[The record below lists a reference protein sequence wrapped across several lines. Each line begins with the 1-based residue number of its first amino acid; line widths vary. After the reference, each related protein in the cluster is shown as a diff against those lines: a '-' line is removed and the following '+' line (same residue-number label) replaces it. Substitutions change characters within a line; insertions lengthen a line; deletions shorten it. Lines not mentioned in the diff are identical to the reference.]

1 MPNAALEAMACGKT
15 VIATAVGGLTN
26 VIEDGVNGILIQ
38 PNETG
43 SLGVVIAEALNQPQ
57 KRDQLGRSA
66 REAVLHQFTLERELQ
81 ANLAIYQSLGVVK

>member
-1 MPNAALEAMACGKT
+1 MACGKT
-15 VIATAVGGLTN
+15 IIATAVGGLTD
-26 VIEDGVNGILIQ
+26 VVEDGVNGILIK

-43 SLGVVIAEALNQPQ
+43 SLGAVIAEALNQPE

-81 ANLAIYQSLGVVK
+81 ANLAIYQSFGVIK